1 MNSIEE
7 KGFVHMNN
15 QLQKRIP
22 LPTVWL
28 VLLLGSLTAF
38 GPLSM
43 DMYLPG
49 LPAVA
54 HDLQASTSLVQ
65 LSLTACLLG
74 LGAGQLIFGPMSDIY
89 GRRKPLVTTLVVY
102 AIASFL
108 CAFSTNIGA
117 FVLLRFI
124 QGMTGA
130 AGIVIA
136 RACARDL
143 YTGSELTK
151 FMAML
156 SIVNGAAPILAPIA
170 GGVVLNFASWQFVF
184 FILGGIGLLMFLSA
198 ALFLPDTLPVK
209 QRAEGGMLALV
220 KTFGGLLKDKWFMG
234 IALTQ
239 GLIMSSMFAYI
250 AGSPFV
256 LQNLY
261 DVTAQQFSLFF
272 ALNGVGIITAAQVTG
287 RLAGRIHEVKFL
299 RTGVLISFAGSILLL
314 LTVWNKWPLAVIAC
328 ALFMVVASVGM
339 VSTSSFSLA
348 MQSQGKSAGSAAAF
362 LGLLPFI
369 GGATVSPL
377 TGLAGDSSAW
387 PLSIVVL
394 TCSAGAVVIFFTV
407 VRKAFLLQ
415 KL

>member
-1 MNSIEE
+1 ME
-7 KGFVHMNN
+7 N
-15 QLQKRIP
+15 QMQKRIP

-49 LPAVA
+49 LPVVA
-54 HDLQASTSLVQ
+54 EDLQASTSLVQ
-65 LSLTACLLG
+65 LSLTACLVG
-74 LGAGQLIFGPMSDIY
+74 LGAGQLVFGPMSDIY
-89 GRRKPLVTTLVVY
+89 GRRKPLVITLIVY
-102 AIASFL
+102 AVASVM
-108 CAFSTNIGA
+108 CAFSTNIWA
-117 FVLLRFI
+117 FILLRFI

-143 YTGSELTK
+143 YAGKELTK
-151 FMAML
+151 FMALL

-170 GGVVLNFASWQFVF
+170 GGVVLSFASWQVVF
-184 FILGGIGLLMFLSA
+184 FILGGIGLLMFLSTSF
-198 ALFLPDTLPVK
+198 FLPDTLPVE
-209 QRAEGGMLALV
+209 QRSEGGMLAVV
-220 KTFGGLLKDKWFMG
+220 KTFGGLLKDKWFMS

-256 LQNLY
+256 LQNIY
-261 DVTAQQFSLFF
+261 GVSAQQFSLFF
-272 ALNGVGIITAAQVTG
+272 ALNGIGIIIAAQVTG
-287 RLAGRIHEVKFL
+287 RLAGKIHEVKFL
-299 RTGVLISFAGSILLL
+299 GTGVLISFTGSILLVL
-314 LTVWNKWPLAVIAC
+314 VVWNEWS
-328 ALFMVVASVGM
+328 LFMMATALLLVVSSVGM

-362 LGLLPFI
+362 LGLLPFV

-377 TGLAGDSSAW
+377 VGLAGDFSAW
-387 PLSIVVL
+387 PMGIIILL
-394 TCSAGAVVIFFTV
+394 CSSSALIIFFTL
-407 VRKAFLLQ
+407 VRKAFRIQ
-415 KL
+415 SI

>member
-1 MNSIEE
+1 MNTS
-7 KGFVHMNN
+7 
-15 QLQKRIP
+15 LQKRLP

-28 VLLLGSLTAF
+28 VLLLGSLSAF

-49 LPAVA
+49 LPIVA
-54 HDLQASTSLVQ
+54 DDLHASTSLVQ
-65 LSLTACLLG
+65 LSLTACLIG
-74 LGAGQLIFGPMSDIY
+74 LGAGQLIFGPLSDIY
-89 GRRKPLVTTLVVY
+89 GRRKPLVITLIVY
-102 AIASFL
+102 AVASVL
-108 CAFSTNIGA
+108 CAFSPNIWI
-117 FVLLRFI
+117 FVALRFV

-143 YTGSELTK
+143 YVGNELTK

-156 SIVNGAAPILAPIA
+156 SIVSGAAPILAPIV
-170 GGVVLNFASWQFVF
+170 GGVVLNYASWQAVF
-184 FILGGIGLLMFLSA
+184 FLLGVIGLLMFVSTA
-198 ALFLPDTLPVK
+198 CFLPDTLPVEE
-209 QRAEGGMLALV
+209 RADSGMLAVV
-220 KTFGGLLKDKWFMG
+220 KTFSGLLKDKWFIG

-256 LQNLY
+256 LQNMY

-272 ALNGVGIITAAQVTG
+272 ALNGIGIITAAQLTG
-287 RLAGRIHEVKFL
+287 RLSGRIHEVKFL
-299 RTGVLISFAGSILLL
+299 RAGVLMSFAASILLL
-314 LTVWNKWPLAVIAC
+314 LTVWNEWPLAVIAT
-328 ALFMVVASVGM
+328 ALFFMVSSVGL
-339 VSTSSFSLA
+339 VSPAAFSLA

-362 LGLLPFI
+362 LGLMPFI

-377 TGLAGDSSAW
+377 VGLAGDSSAW

-394 TCSAGAVVIFFTV
+394 TCSTGALVMFFTV
-407 VRKAFLLQ
+407 VQKAFRLQ
-415 KL
+415 EV

>member
-1 MNSIEE
+1 MD
-7 KGFVHMNN
+7 N
-15 QLQKRIP
+15 QLQRKVP

-49 LPAVA
+49 LPIVA
-54 HDLQASTSLVQ
+54 EDMNVSASLVQ
-65 LSLTACLLG
+65 LSLTACLIG
-74 LGAGQLIFGPMSDIY
+74 LGVGQLVFGPLSDIY
-89 GRRKPLVTTLVVY
+89 GRRKPLVITLVVY
-102 AIASFL
+102 AAASVM
-108 CAFSTNIGA
+108 CAFTVNIWA

-143 YTGSELTK
+143 YIGNELTK

-156 SIVNGAAPILAPIA
+156 SIVNGAAPIMAPIA
-170 GGVVLNFASWQFVF
+170 GGVVLSFASWQVVF
-184 FILGGIGLLMFLSA
+184 FILGGIGLVMFLATS
-198 ALFLPDTLPVK
+198 LFLPDTLPVE
-209 QRAEGGMLALV
+209 QRAEGGMLAVV

-239 GLIMSSMFAYI
+239 GFIMSSMFAYI

-256 LQNLY
+256 LQNIY
-261 DVTAQQFSLFF
+261 GVSPQQFSLFF
-272 ALNGVGIITAAQVTG
+272 ALNGVGIIIAAQITG
-287 RLAGRIHEVKFL
+287 RLAGKIHEVKFL
-299 RTGVLISFAGSILLL
+299 RTGVMISFAGSILLVL
-314 LTVWNKWPLAVIAC
+314 AVWNEWPLTLMAT
-328 ALFMVVASVGM
+328 ALFFVVSSVGM
-339 VSTSSFSLA
+339 VSTSGFSLA

-377 TGLAGDSSAW
+377 VGLAGDFSAW
-387 PLSIVVL
+387 PMGITIL
-394 TCSAGAVVIFFTV
+394 TCSTSALIIYFTV
-407 VRKAFLLQ
+407 VRKAFRTQAL
-415 KL
+415 

>member
-1 MNSIEE
+1 MNTIV
-7 KGFVHMNN
+7 K
-15 QLQKRIP
+15 KRIP

-49 LPAVA
+49 LPVVA
-54 HDLQASTSLVQ
+54 EDLNASTSLVQ
-65 LSLTACLLG
+65 LSLTACLIG
-74 LGAGQLIFGPMSDIY
+74 LGAGQLVFGPLSDIF
-89 GRRKPLVTTLVVY
+89 GRRKPLVITLMVY
-102 AIASFL
+102 AIASIL
-108 CAFSTNIGA
+108 CAFSPNIWV
-117 FVLLRFI
+117 FVLLRFV

-143 YTGSELTK
+143 YSGSELTK

-170 GGVVLNFASWQFVF
+170 GGVVLSFASWQFVF
-184 FILGGIGLLMFLSA
+184 FLLGGIGLLMFLSTA
-198 ALFLPDTLPVK
+198 SFLPDTLPVEA
-209 QRAEGGMLALV
+209 RAEGGMLAVV

-250 AGSPFV
+250 AGSPFI
-256 LQNLY
+256 LQNIY
-261 DVTAQQFSLFF
+261 GVNAQQFSLFF
-272 ALNGVGIITAAQVTG
+272 ALNGIGIIIAAQVTG

-314 LTVWNKWPLAVIAC
+314 LTVWNEWSLAVIAT
-328 ALFMVVASVGM
+328 ALFLVVASVGM

-362 LGLLPFI
+362 LGLMPFI
-369 GGATVSPL
+369 GGAIASPL
-377 TGLAGDSSAW
+377 VGLAGDSSAW
-387 PLSIVVL
+387 PLGIVVL
-394 TCSAGAVVIFFTV
+394 ACSTGAVVIFFTV
-407 VRKAFLLQ
+407 VRKAFRMQ
-415 KL
+415 AV